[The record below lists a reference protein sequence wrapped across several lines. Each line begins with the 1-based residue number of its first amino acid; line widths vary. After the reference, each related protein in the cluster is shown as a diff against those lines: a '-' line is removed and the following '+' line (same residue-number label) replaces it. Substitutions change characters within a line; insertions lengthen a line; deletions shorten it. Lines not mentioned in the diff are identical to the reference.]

1 MMRRFLIIVVTLI
14 AIILINGWHLFGTS
28 SLGVLCNLA
37 LTIWIISRAYARLKK
52 AGRSV
57 FTTIPVPKPTTAG
70 SWPPLLVIVLIV
82 VFIFATAGYQLVSAA
97 GYNFFVWGDH
107 LLGAGIQPQP
117 VIRWAIAGFLFGC
130 VAGSIVIWRKYRLKF
145 QWSLISVILLVLLV
159 AGLQYTRSP
168 FEAVEPRP
176 LGTVADTSSA
186 RPQDSVVHFD
196 RPKTT
201 KIGKVSR
208 PEITPVVPK
217 ASCLTQLADISINA
231 RGDSVTI
238 YYRTAAGDDCSWSDW
253 KTKFIP
259 QQGQFALTDDG
270 PVRANKLQ
278 YYYEVKSVFTRSA
291 QNPYARALCDG
302 PLVMDTY

>member
-1 MMRRFLIIVVTLI
+1 MMRRFLIIVVALI
-14 AIILINGWHLFGTS
+14 AIILINGWQLFGS
-28 SLGVLCNLA
+28 SGLGILLNLC
-37 LTIWIISRAYARLKK
+37 LTIWVINRAYARFKK
-52 AGRSV
+52 AGRPV
-57 FTTIPVPKPTTAG
+57 FTTIPVPKTPTAG
-70 SWPPLLVIVLIV
+70 SWRPLLVIALIV

-117 VIRWAIAGFLFGC
+117 VIRWAIAGFLCGC
-130 VAGSIVIWRKYRLKF
+130 VAGTIVIWQKYQLNF
-145 QWSLISVILLVLLV
+145 QWSLISVLLLLLLV
-159 AGLQYTRSP
+159 AGLQNFRAP
-168 FEAVEPRP
+168 FESVVPRP
-176 LGTVADTSSA
+176 LGTVADASAA
-186 RPQDSVVHFD
+186 RPKDPVVHFD
-196 RPKTT
+196 RPKAP
-201 KIGKVSR
+201 KISKVSQ
-208 PEITPVVPK
+208 PVSTPVVPK

-238 YYRTAAGDDCSWSDW
+238 YYRMATGDDGSWSDW

-278 YYYEVKSVFTRSA
+278 YYYEVRSVFTRSA
-291 QNPYARALCDG
+291 QNPYARSLCDG